1 MDFGMTVMPDPPY
14 QRFIDLVKHAEDL
27 GFDYGWTYDSHVLW
41 QESIPTLA
49 LAAKATSTI
58 KLGHMVTNPGHA
70 SRRCSRA
77 HTRRCRTSPTGG
89 WSWASGAAIRRGA
102 TSGSTRCR

>member
-14 QRFIDLVKHAEDL
+14 QRFIDLVKHAEEL

-49 LAAKATSTI
+49 LAAKATS
-58 KLGHMVTNPGHA
+58 
-70 SRRCSRA
+70 
-77 HTRRCRTSPTGG
+77 G
-89 WSWASGAAIRRGA
+89 WSWASAAVTRRGA
-102 TSGSTRCR
+102 TSGWTRCR